1 MKQVFVVFFN
11 SLTFYMI
18 QWMLAIRSLASLPF
32 LNPACTSG
40 SSGANN
46 MLKNVKPFFPC
57 KSIIMSQDL
66 EFLENLV
73 ISLISQV

>member
-1 MKQVFVVFFN
+1 
-11 SLTFYMI
+11 
-18 QWMLAIRSLASLPF
+18 MLAIRSLASLPF

-57 KSIIMSQDL
+57 KSIFMSQDL